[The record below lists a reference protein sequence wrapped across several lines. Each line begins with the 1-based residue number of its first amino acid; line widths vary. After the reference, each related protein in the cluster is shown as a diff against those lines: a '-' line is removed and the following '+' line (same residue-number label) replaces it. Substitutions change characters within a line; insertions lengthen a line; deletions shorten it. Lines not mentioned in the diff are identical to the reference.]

1 MCGIAGLID
10 PDGSADDALLERMS
24 APLVKRG
31 PDDGGMLQENGCA
44 LLHRRLSIIDVEGGH
59 QPILN
64 EDGTLALVCNGEIYD
79 FCELRSR
86 LESKGHRFRT
96 RSDSEVILHL
106 YEDLGP
112 DCVRQLNGMFAF
124 AILHLKERRLFC
136 ARDRFGQKPLFYA
149 VNGTKFAFASGPAS
163 LAVVPWVNT
172 HLNAA
177 ALREFLVYQTIPE
190 PESVYCGVRKVPP
203 QSWALWRDGQLHIEA
218 YGAPSLT
225 ADFAGNYEEARAELT
240 TRLSAAVERRLV
252 ADVPVGMFLSGGVDS
267 SVICALAAER
277 SPERIRTFSI
287 GFPEPKYDERN
298 HAERVAKHFGTE
310 HHFRE
315 VRADD
320 FAFLE
325 RIASDF
331 EEPFG
336 DASMLPTALLAEFTH
351 DQVKV
356 ALSGDGADE
365 LFGGYDRYR
374 IMHWARLY
382 TVVPAA
388 LRRGIRNLL
397 LAALPP
403 KTEERTPL
411 GKLRRLVEIS
421 DRDGVEQYLA
431 ILSRFPEGFADR
443 LFGEQLRAP
452 DLSGHPFDPARTL
465 QKQYRERPALVDAIM
480 ELDIR
485 TYLPNDIL
493 VKVDRASMA
502 QALEV
507 RSPFLDPNV
516 ADLALSLP
524 HAWKLRGGRGKRI
537 LTDAL
542 GGYLPS
548 GIVGRSKM
556 GFGVPLAQWFRNQ
569 WRDLAR
575 DALFDGECIRQE
587 LFRSDGLQQLF
598 DDHQQNR
605 ADHSY
610 TLFMILILELWL
622 RQR

>member
-10 PDGSADDALLERMS
+10 PNGSADEVLLERMS

-31 PDDGGMLQENGCA
+31 PDDGGMLRENGCA
-44 LLHRRLSIIDVEGGH
+44 LLHRRLSIIDLEGGH

-64 EDGTLALVCNGEIYD
+64 EDGSLALVCNGEIYD
-79 FCELRSR
+79 FRELRSR
-86 LESKGHRFRT
+86 LESKGHQFRT
-96 RSDSEVILHL
+96 HSDSEVILHL
-106 YEDLGP
+106 YEDLGA
-112 DCVRQLNGMFAF
+112 DCVRHLNGMFAF
-124 AILHLKERRLFC
+124 AILHVRERRLFC

-149 VNGTKFAFASGPAS
+149 VDGAKFAFASGPAS
-163 LAVVPWVNT
+163 LAVVPWIDTN
-172 HLNAA
+172 LNAA
-177 ALREFLVYQTIPE
+177 ALREYMVYQSIPE
-190 PESVYCGVRKVPP
+190 AESVYCGVRKLPP
-203 QSWALWRDGQLHIEA
+203 QSWALWRDGQLRIES
-218 YGAPSLT
+218 YGYPSVT
-225 ADFAGNYEEARAELT
+225 ADFTGDYEEARKELAE
-240 TRLSAAVERRLV
+240 RLGAAVERRLV

-267 SVICALAAER
+267 GVVCALAAER
-277 SPERIRTFSI
+277 SAEQIRTFSI
-287 GFPEPKYDERN
+287 GFSDPKYDERR
-298 HAERVAKHFGTE
+298 HAERIAEHLGTE

-325 RIASDF
+325 RIAVDF

-336 DASMLPTALLAEFTH
+336 DASMLPTALLAEFTRGH
-351 DQVKV
+351 VTV

-374 IMHWARLY
+374 IMHWLRLY
-382 TVVPAA
+382 TLVPPA
-388 LRRGIRNLL
+388 LRRGLRKLL

-411 GKLRRLVEIS
+411 GRLRRLVEIS

-431 ILSRFPEGFADR
+431 VISRFPEGCADL
-443 LFGEQLRAP
+443 LFGERLREP
-452 DLSGHPFDPARTL
+452 GTP
-465 QKQYRERPALVDAIM
+465 ERPFEPDRVLRQAYRDHPPLVDSIM

-524 HAWKLRGGRGKRI
+524 HAWKLRGNRGKRI

-542 GGYLPS
+542 GGHLPS

-556 GFGVPLAQWFRNQ
+556 GFGVPLARWFRNQ
-569 WRDLAR
+569 WRAPAR
-575 DALFDGECIRQE
+575 DALFDGECVRLDI
-587 LFRSDGLQQLF
+587 FRPEGLRQLF
-598 DDHQQNR
+598 DEHEQDR

-610 TLFMILILELWL
+610 TLFMTLILELWL

>member
-10 PDGSADDALLERMS
+10 PNGSTDDALLERMS

-31 PDDGGMLQENGCA
+31 PDEGGMLRQNGCA

-59 QPILN
+59 QPIVN

-79 FCELRSR
+79 FCELRNR
-86 LESKGHRFRT
+86 LESKGHSFRT

-112 DCVRQLNGMFAF
+112 DCVCQLNGMFAF

-149 VNGTKFAFASGPAS
+149 VDGAKFAFASGPAS
-163 LAVVPWVNT
+163 LAAVPWVDTN
-172 HLNAA
+172 LNAA
-177 ALREFLVYQTIPE
+177 ALREFLVYQAIPG
-190 PESVYCGVRKVPP
+190 PESVYCGVRKLPP
-203 QSWALWRDGQLHIEA
+203 QSRALWRDGELHIEP
-218 YGAPSLT
+218 YGVASLT
-225 ADFAGNYEEARAELT
+225 ADFAGSYEEARTELT
-240 TRLSAAVERRLV
+240 ERLGAAVERRLI

-277 SPERIRTFSI
+277 SAGQIRTFSI
-287 GFPEPKYDERN
+287 GFPEPKYDERK
-298 HAERVAKHFGTE
+298 HAERVAKHLGTD

-315 VRADD
+315 VCADD

-325 RIASDF
+325 RIAADF

-336 DASMLPTALLAEFTH
+336 DASMLPAALLAEFTRG
-351 DQVKV
+351 QVKV

-374 IMHWARLY
+374 VMHWARLS

-388 LRRGIRNLL
+388 LRRGVRKLL

-403 KTEERTPL
+403 KTEERTAL
-411 GKLRRLVEIS
+411 GRLRRLVEIS
-421 DRDGVEQYLA
+421 DREGVEQYLA
-431 ILSRFPEGFADR
+431 VISRFPERLSDR
-443 LFGEQLRAP
+443 LLGPRLREP
-452 DLSGHPFDPARTL
+452 ELSGQPDIPERAL
-465 QKQYRERPALVDAIM
+465 QKQYREHPALVDAIM

-493 VKVDRASMA
+493 VKVDRTSMA

-516 ADLALSLP
+516 ADLALALP
-524 HAWKLRGGRGKRI
+524 HAWKIRGGRGKRI
-537 LTDAL
+537 LTDAF
-542 GGYLPS
+542 GGYLPP

-587 LFRSDGLQQLF
+587 LVRSEGLQQLF
-598 DDHQQNR
+598 DDHEQNR

-610 TLFMILILELWL
+610 TLFMLLILELWL